1 MAFFE
6 ILKAFVLGVVQG
18 ITEWLPIS
26 STGHL
31 ILVEKIFQFNLSEAF
46 VNTFFVVIQ
55 LGSILAVLVL
65 FFPKLNPIK
74 RDREERNKIIN
85 LWLKIAV
92 ASIPAG
98 LVGVL
103 FADEIDE
110 LLYNPFVVA
119 LMLIIYGIIFIV
131 LEKGH
136 RKPNVDD
143 LSKISFKLALGIGF
157 FQMLA
162 LIPGTSRSGSTIVGA
177 VFLGTSR
184 YIASEFSFFLAV
196 PIMFAASGFK
206 LLEMGLN
213 FSSLELMVLLVG
225 FMTAFV
231 VSMWAIN
238 FLLDYIKKYDFKIFG
253 YYRIILGIIVLLV
266 YLFI

>member
-162 LIPGTSRSGSTIVGA
+162 LIPGTSRSGATIVGA

-213 FSSLELMVLLVG
+213 FSNLELMVLLVG